1 MSNNQTQQGYVVNVP
16 EIGEIDLVGNVAS
29 IEITQKIMEES
40 ASKGCM
46 SEIAKLVL
54 WLASFPDKLI
64 NLLCVDMAASMSG
77 GSSCLFTAALW
88 FFRLVWYGSLI
99 AGTYG
104 IALILYLI
112 CVSYATMDIK
122 EEKLICKIQLKDGR
136 SFSLKLDQE
145 KYQMLKKTAL
155 VSNESISEASKPG
168 ETGLP
173 LEGLDEVF
181 EEMEE
186 KLEILIDCRTSN
198 IVNEQDFQRKLS
210 NLEVGYFAEELITKI
225 ERAKESGILTGEDYE
240 KARAE
245 IDNRSSWDHV
255 KQMALGKFFLK
266 SKSDL
271 IKVRGLYWLQ
281 KTSDEGNLDATNF
294 LGTFYRSKSD
304 EEGNLLKA
312 LDYFQKSEQAGSAY
326 GTYSLGCMYE
336 NGEGIEA
343 DATKA
348 QECFK
353 LAFERGFQPAK
364 AKIKEK
370 NAESQTDRYDR
381 LEKLAAL
388 KEKGHLSE
396 EEFQQEK
403 KKLFES

>member
-1 MSNNQTQQGYVVNVP
+1 MSNNQTQQSYVVNVP
-16 EIGEIDLVGNVAS
+16 DIGEIELIGNIAN
-29 IEITQKIMEES
+29 IEITKKVLEES
-40 ASKGCM
+40 AAKGCL
-46 SEIAKLVL
+46 SGIAQFIIGLVSIPNKLIDIFFVDVAVAGGGGGCGFTVTL
-54 WLASFPDKLI
+54 WLCRI
-64 NLLCVDMAASMSG
+64 
-77 GSSCLFTAALW
+77 
-88 FFRLVWYGSLI
+88 VWYSVLI
-99 AGTYG
+99 FGTYG
-104 IALILYLI
+104 IVPVLYLI
-112 CVSYATMDIK
+112 CVSYATMDTK
-122 EEKLICKIQLKDGR
+122 EEKLICNVQLKDGR
-136 SFSLKLDQE
+136 SFSLKLDPE
-145 KYQMLKKTAL
+145 KYQLLKKTAL
-155 VSNESISEASKPG
+155 VSDEHVSETSNSDDVVAPS
-168 ETGLP
+168 E
-173 LEGLDEVF
+173 ELDEAF

-210 NLEVGYFAEELITKI
+210 SLEVGYFAEELISKI
-225 ERAKESGILTGEDYE
+225 ERAKESGILSNEDYE

-245 IDNRSSWDHV
+245 VDNKTSWDHG
-255 KQMALGKFFLK
+255 KQIALGKFFLK
-266 SKSDL
+266 SESDL

-294 LGTFYRSKSD
+294 LGTFYRSKGD
-304 EEGNLLKA
+304 EQGNLLKA
-312 LDYFQKSEQAGSAY
+312 LEYFQKTTQAGSAY

-364 AKIKEK
+364 AKIKQK
-370 NAESQTDRYDR
+370 NAEPQVDRYDH
-381 LEKLAAL
+381 LDKLVAL

-403 KKLFES
+403 KKLLES